1 MSVSKYQMFLK
12 TVECGSFSRAAE
24 ELNFTQSGVSHAV
37 QALEDE
43 LGITLLSRNRGG
55 VVLTADGRA
64 LLPRVEA
71 LCAAHHALMQSAA
84 DLKGL
89 DAGLVKVATFSS
101 VSAQWLPSILKSF
114 GDVYPNIEFEVVD
127 ADFYGQTEEWILQ
140 GKVDC
145 GFLRLPS
152 AKSLCAHPLYRD
164 ELLVVVPCGHPL
176 TDASAFPLS
185 ALSAEPFIRL
195 EEGRDYELTA
205 ALDAM
210 GVHPNVKY
218 TAREDRTILAMVS
231 KGLGIS
237 LLPELMVRRSPYPVA
252 ACHAPERFYR
262 NIGIAVKDEK
272 AQSASTPPPLRG
284 LRPPL
289 GGRKRRGLTSH
300 AFPLGADEVSPRS
313 GVKLPRP
320 RRSRGRA
327 EIRDHG
333 RLTRGRS
340 SKSRERNAPCFSI
353 LSHLLT
359 CRSSGSADP
368 RRPCRDGP
376 RRGPSRGRCRGWR
389 PDCTSW
395 PASPAR
401 TCRR

>member
-1 MSVSKYQMFLK
+1 MRQLLP
-12 TVECGSFSRAAE
+12 GAAE

-55 VVLTADGRA
+55 VVLTADGARCCPGSRPSA
-64 LLPRVEA
+64 
-71 LCAAHHALMQSAA
+71 AAHHALMQSAA

-164 ELLVVVPCGHPL
+164 ELLVVVPCGHRWRTP
-176 TDASAFPLS
+176 AAFPCRPCPPS
-185 ALSAEPFIRL
+185 PSSVWR
-195 EEGRDYELTA
+195 RA
-205 ALDAM
+205 ATTSSPPPLDAM

-272 AQSASTPPPLRG
+272 AQSAST
-284 LRPPL
+284 
-289 GGRKRRGLTSH
+289 RR
-300 AFPLGADEVSPRS
+300 FVDYV
-313 GVKLPRP
+313 
-320 RRSRGRA
+320 RRWVA
-327 EIRDHG
+327 ENGED
-333 RLTRGRS
+333 
-340 SKSRERNAPCFSI
+340 
-353 LSHLLT
+353 
-359 CRSSGSADP
+359 
-368 RRPCRDGP
+368 
-376 RRGPSRGRCRGWR
+376 
-389 PDCTSW
+389 
-395 PASPAR
+395 
-401 TCRR
+401 